1 MDFNLSDF
9 FNEDGT
15 INADGP
21 GLSTLAGP
29 DHANS
34 QSYKDVKDCHSF
46 VKAAFDTH
54 AKVGKKLD
62 NVIQKPGKDASDADK
77 AAYRASLKAEL
88 GAVKSG
94 AEYEFARPEK
104 LPAGMGYDEAMEAQF
119 RELFAKTG
127 MAKDEAKQLY
137 DAYNEYQV
145 ARYNT
150 AAKAEAE
157 QIKLDDDQLRVDW
170 PGEKMLTNPRLAYQA
185 MAALGAEAFPKLWNG
200 WTEADGTVIQG
211 LDARLKEAK
220 IFDSPGDL
228 AKWRACGV
236 DTSMLRLYSV
246 IGARMDGAK
255 MLTGDSAGKK
265 TVMAGGKEISEAEQ
279 AQVDAANA
287 NTDWS

>member
-1 MDFNLSDF
+1 MDFDLSEHCND
-9 FNEDGT
+9 DGT
-15 INADGP
+15 FINPAALKG
-21 GLSTLAGP
+21 LAGP
-29 DHANS
+29 EHAET
-34 QSYKDVKDCHSF
+34 KCLDDVKDFSSL
-46 VKAAFDTH
+46 VKFAVETKSAY
-54 AKVGKKLD
+54 GKKLD

-77 AAYRASLKAEL
+77 AAYKASLKAEL

-150 AAKAEAE
+150 AAAAE
-157 QIKLDDDQLRVDW
+157 QQQIKADDDQLRVDW
-170 PGEKMLTNPRLAYQA
+170 PGEKMLANPRLAYQA

-211 LDARLKEAK
+211 LDARLKESK

-246 IGARMDGAK
+246 IGAKMVGAK
-255 MLTGDSAGKK
+255 MLTGDSAGNK
-265 TVMAGGKEISEAEQ
+265 TAMVGGKEISEAEQ
-279 AQVDAANA
+279 AQIDAANA
-287 NTDWS
+287 NTDWG